1 MWQNVWSVQCAM
13 VKKETKLQE
22 IKQRTKCFIQE
33 SFTFQPTGAMILII
47 TTALLGLISY
57 YDVMDL
63 QEWVFCVSFIS
74 FATAY
79 SIGSLMH
86 RLSIKIM
93 CLKIL
98 AILFL
103 FASNL
108 FLLLGLVL
116 MTSIQ
121 FKSMLDFL
129 IITSFGIVWIGAA
142 ILYSL
147 RMAYNL
153 LKI

>member
-1 MWQNVWSVQCAM
+1 M
-13 VKKETKLQE
+13 QE
-22 IKQRTKCFIQE
+22 IKQRTKCFIQRP
-33 SFTFQPTGAMILII
+33 FIFQPTGAMILII
-47 TTALLGLISY
+47 ATALLGLISY
-57 YDVMDL
+57 YNVMDL
-63 QEWVFCVSFIS
+63 REWIFCVSFIS

-86 RLSIKIM
+86 RFSINRMCKIP
-93 CLKIL
+93 

-103 FASNL
+103 FSSNI

-129 IITSFGIVWIGAA
+129 IITSFDIMWIGAA

>member
-1 MWQNVWSVQCAM
+1 MCQ
-13 VKKETKLQE
+13 VKKEIELQE
-22 IKQRTKCFIQE
+22 IKRRTKCFIQRP
-33 SFTFQPTGAMILII
+33 FIFQPTGAMILII
-47 TTALLGLISY
+47 ATALLGLISY
-57 YDVMDL
+57 YDIMDL
-63 QEWVFCVSFIS
+63 QEWTFCVSFIS

-86 RLSIKIM
+86 RLSIKRM
-93 CLKIL
+93 RLKIL

-108 FLLLGLVL
+108 FLLSGLML

-129 IITSFGIVWIGAA
+129 IITLFDIVWIGAA